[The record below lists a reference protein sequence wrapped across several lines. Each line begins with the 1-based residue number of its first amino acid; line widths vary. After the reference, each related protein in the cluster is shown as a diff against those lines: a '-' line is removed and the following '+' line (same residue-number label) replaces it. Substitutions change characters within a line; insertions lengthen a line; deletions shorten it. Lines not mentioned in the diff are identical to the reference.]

1 MSPAEQPQSAPAQP
15 VGPAEPQE
23 LLSVSS
29 VARRLGVAPATLRT
43 WARRYGIGPS
53 SHEAGS
59 HRKYCPSDLAKL
71 TVMRRLI
78 SAGVAPADAAE
89 QAKAHKGEVVIEEF
103 TSLCREC
110 DETIDAI
117 YNAADSLDS
126 LFVETMLRNEIAE
139 NGIISAW
146 QEVFVPVLVQVGSAW
161 EKSGKGVEVEHMLTE
176 ILKRVLRESSSD
188 IVVPV
193 NARPVLLASVGEEL
207 HSLALHAL
215 AAALAERGIETQFL
229 GARTPV
235 EAISSMVSRFAPPA
249 VFLWAQLP
257 VNGDPKFVTALPSV
271 RPAPR
276 VIIGG
281 PGWNP
286 DKCQNAHFVGSL
298 ALAVDEIAL
307 AVGA

>member
-1 MSPAEQPQSAPAQP
+1 MSPAEQPQSAP
-15 VGPAEPQE
+15 ED
-23 LLSVSS
+23 LLSVSA

-53 SHEAGS
+53 EHEAGL

-78 SAGVAPADAAE
+78 SSGVSPADAAE
-89 QAKAHKGEVVIEEF
+89 QAKAHEGEVIIEEF

-110 DETIDAI
+110 DETINAI
-117 YNAADSLDS
+117 FNAAEALDS
-126 LFVETMLRNEIAE
+126 LFVETMLRNEISE

-146 QEVFVPVLVQVGSAW
+146 QEVFVPVLIQVGAAW
-161 EKSGKGVEVEHMLTE
+161 EKSGKGIEVEHMLTE
-176 ILKRVLRESSSD
+176 ILKRVLRESTSE
-188 IVVPV
+188 IVAPV
-193 NARPVLLASVGEEL
+193 NTRPVLLASVGEEL

-215 AAALAERGIETQFL
+215 AASLAERGIETHFL

-257 VNGDPKFVTALPSV
+257 VNGDPKFVSALPAV

>member
-1 MSPAEQPQSAPAQP
+1 MSPSEQPQSAPEVP
-15 VGPAEPQE
+15 EE

-59 HRKYCPSDLAKL
+59 HRKYCPEDLAKL

-89 QAKAHKGEVVIEEF
+89 QAKNHEGEVIMEEF

-146 QEVFVPVLVQVGSAW
+146 QEVFVPVLIQVGSAW

-176 ILKRVLRESSSD
+176 ILKRVLRESCSD
-188 IVVPV
+188 IVVPL

-215 AAALAERGIETQFL
+215 AAALAERGIETHFL

-235 EAISSMVSRFAPPA
+235 EALSSMVSRFAPPA

-257 VNGDPKFVTALPSV
+257 VNGDPKFVTELPAV

-276 VIIGG
+276 IIIGG

-286 DKCQNAHFVGSL
+286 DRCQNAHFVGSL
-298 ALAVDEIAL
+298 SLAVDEIAL

>member
-1 MSPAEQPQSAPAQP
+1 MSPSEQPQSAPEVP
-15 VGPAEPQE
+15 ERPQVPEE

-59 HRKYCPSDLAKL
+59 HRKYCPEDLAKL

-89 QAKAHKGEVVIEEF
+89 QAKNHEGEVIMEEF

-146 QEVFVPVLVQVGSAW
+146 QEVFVPVLIQVGSAW

-188 IVVPV
+188 IVVPL

-215 AAALAERGIETQFL
+215 AAALAERGIETHFL

-235 EAISSMVSRFAPPA
+235 EALSSMVSRFAPPA

-257 VNGDPKFVTALPSV
+257 VNGDPKFVTELPAV

-276 VIIGG
+276 IIIGG

-286 DKCQNAHFVGSL
+286 DRCQNAHFVGSL
-298 ALAVDEIAL
+298 SLAVDEIAL

>member
-1 MSPAEQPQSAPAQP
+1 MSPAEQPPLAS
-15 VGPAEPQE
+15 GE
-23 LLSVSS
+23 LLSVAA
-29 VARRLGVAPATLRT
+29 VARRIGVAPATLRT
-43 WARRYGIGPS
+43 WARRYGIGPNE
-53 SHEAGS
+53 HEAGS

-89 QAKAHKGEVVIEEF
+89 QAKAHDGEVVLEELK
-103 TSLCREC
+103 SLCREC

-117 YNAADSLDS
+117 FNASEALDS
-126 LFVETMLRNEIAE
+126 LFVETMLRNEISE

-146 QEVFVPVLVQVGSAW
+146 QEVFVPVLIQVGAAW
-161 EKSGKGVEVEHMLTE
+161 EKSGKGIEVEHMLTE
-176 ILKRVLRESSSD
+176 ILKRVLRESTSE
-188 IVVPV
+188 IVAPV
-193 NARPVLLASVGEEL
+193 NTRPVLLASVGEEL

-215 AAALAERGIETQFL
+215 AAALAERGIETHFL

-257 VNGDPKFVTALPSV
+257 VNGDPKFVTGIPAV

-298 ALAVDEIAL
+298 TLAVDEIAM

>member
-1 MSPAEQPQSAPAQP
+1 MSPAEQPPLAT
-15 VGPAEPQE
+15 GE
-23 LLSVSS
+23 LLSVAA
-29 VARRLGVAPATLRT
+29 VARRIGVAPATLRT

-53 SHEAGS
+53 EHEAGS

-78 SAGVAPADAAE
+78 SSGVAPADAAE
-89 QAKAHKGEVVIEEF
+89 QAKTHDGEVVIEEF

-126 LFVETMLRNEIAE
+126 LFVETMLRNEISE

-146 QEVFVPVLVQVGSAW
+146 QEVFVPVLIQVGAAW

-176 ILKRVLRESSSD
+176 ILKRVLREASAD
-188 IVVPV
+188 IVVPL
-193 NARPVLLASVGEEL
+193 NTRPVLLASVGEEL

-215 AAALAERGIETQFL
+215 AAALAERGIESQFL

-235 EAISSMVSRFAPPA
+235 EALSSMVSRFAPPA

-257 VNGDPKFVTALPSV
+257 VNGDPKFVTDLPVV

-286 DKCQNAHFVGSL
+286 DKCQNARFVGSL

>member
-1 MSPAEQPQSAPAQP
+1 MSPAEQPQSAP
-15 VGPAEPQE
+15 ED
-23 LLSVSS
+23 LLSVSA

-43 WARRYGIGPS
+43 WARRYGIGPNEHS
-53 SHEAGS
+53 AGS

-78 SAGVAPADAAE
+78 SSGVAPADAAE
-89 QAKAHKGEVVIEEF
+89 QAKAHEGEVVIEEL

-117 YNAADSLDS
+117 FNASEALDS
-126 LFVETMLRNEIAE
+126 LFVETMLRNEISE

-146 QEVFVPVLVQVGSAW
+146 QEVFVPVLIQVGAAW
-161 EKSGKGVEVEHMLTE
+161 EKSGKGIEVEHMLTE
-176 ILKRVLRESSSD
+176 ILKRVLRESTSE
-188 IVVPV
+188 IVVPL
-193 NARPVLLASVGEEL
+193 NTRPVLLASVGEEL

-215 AAALAERGIETQFL
+215 AAALAERGIETHFL

-257 VNGDPKFVTALPSV
+257 VNGDPKFVTGIPAV

-298 ALAVDEIAL
+298 TLAVDEIAM

>member
-1 MSPAEQPQSAPAQP
+1 MSPAEQPQSAPEVP
-15 VGPAEPQE
+15 EEPQE

-89 QAKAHKGEVVIEEF
+89 QAKAHEGEVIIEEF

-188 IVVPV
+188 IVVPI

-215 AAALAERGIETQFL
+215 AAALAERGIETHFL

-257 VNGDPKFVTALPSV
+257 VNGDPKFVTDLPSV

>member
-1 MSPAEQPQSAPAQP
+1 MSPAEQPQSAP
-15 VGPAEPQE
+15 ED
-23 LLSVSS
+23 LLSVSA

-43 WARRYGIGPS
+43 WARRYGIGPNEHS
-53 SHEAGS
+53 AGS

-78 SAGVAPADAAE
+78 SSGVAPADAAE
-89 QAKAHKGEVVIEEF
+89 QAKAHEGEVIIEEF

-110 DETIDAI
+110 DETINAI
-117 YNAADSLDS
+117 FNAAEALDS
-126 LFVETMLRNEIAE
+126 LFVETMLRNEISE

-146 QEVFVPVLVQVGSAW
+146 QEVFVPVLIQVGAAW
-161 EKSGKGVEVEHMLTE
+161 EKSGKGIEVEHMLTE
-176 ILKRVLRESSSD
+176 ILKRVLRESTSE
-188 IVVPV
+188 IVVPL
-193 NARPVLLASVGEEL
+193 NTRPVLLASVGEEL

-215 AAALAERGIETQFL
+215 AAALAERGIETHFL

-298 ALAVDEIAL
+298 TLAVDEIAM

>member
-1 MSPAEQPQSAPAQP
+1 MSPAEQPQSAPD
-15 VGPAEPQE
+15 E

-53 SHEAGS
+53 EHEAGS

-89 QAKAHKGEVVIEEF
+89 QAKAHEGEVIIEEF
-103 TSLCREC
+103 ISLCREC

-146 QEVFVPVLVQVGSAW
+146 QEVFVPVLIQVGAAW

-176 ILKRVLRESSSD
+176 ILTRVLRESVSEN
-188 IVVPV
+188 VVPI
-193 NARPVLLASVGEEL
+193 NSSPVLLASVGEEL

-215 AAALAERGIETQFL
+215 AAALAERGIESHFL

-235 EAISSMVSRFAPPA
+235 EALSSMVSRFAPPA
-249 VFLWAQLP
+249 IFLWAQLP
-257 VNGDPKFVTALPSV
+257 VNGNPMFVTDLPAV

-298 ALAVDEIAL
+298 TLAVDEIAL

>member
-1 MSPAEQPQSAPAQP
+1 MSPAEQSQS
-15 VGPAEPQE
+15 GPEE
-23 LLSVSS
+23 LLSVSA

-53 SHEAGS
+53 EHEAGS

-78 SAGVAPADAAE
+78 SAGVSPADAAE
-89 QAKAHKGEVVIEEF
+89 QAKVYEGEVVIAEF
-103 TSLCREC
+103 ISLCREC

-117 YNAADSLDS
+117 FNAAESLDS

-146 QEVFVPVLVQVGSAW
+146 QEVFVPVLIQVGAAW

-176 ILKRVLRESSSD
+176 ILTRVLRESVSEN
-188 IVVPV
+188 VVPI
-193 NARPVLLASVGEEL
+193 NSRPVLLASVGEEL

-215 AAALAERGIETQFL
+215 AAALAERGIESHFL

-257 VNGDPKFVTALPSV
+257 VNGDPKFVTDLPSV

-298 ALAVDEIAL
+298 ALAVDEIAM

>member
-1 MSPAEQPQSAPAQP
+1 MSPAEQPPLAT
-15 VGPAEPQE
+15 GE
-23 LLSVSS
+23 LLSVAA
-29 VARRLGVAPATLRT
+29 VARRIGVAPATLRT
-43 WARRYGIGPS
+43 WARRYGIGPQA
-53 SHEAGS
+53 HEAGS
-59 HRKYCPSDLAKL
+59 HRKYCPDDLAKL
-71 TVMRRLI
+71 TLMRRLI
-78 SAGVAPADAAE
+78 SSGVSPADAAE
-89 QAKAHKGEVVIEEF
+89 QAKAHVGEVVITEF

-110 DETIDAI
+110 NETIDAI
-117 YNAADSLDS
+117 FNAAEALDS
-126 LFVETMLRNEIAE
+126 LFVETMLRNEISE

-146 QEVFVPVLVQVGSAW
+146 QEVFVPVLIQVGAAW
-161 EKSGKGVEVEHMLTE
+161 EKSGKGIEVEHMLTE
-176 ILKRVLRESSSD
+176 ILKRVLRESVSEN
-188 IVVPV
+188 VVPV

-215 AAALAERGIETQFL
+215 AAALAERGIETHFL

-257 VNGDPKFVTALPSV
+257 VNGDPKFVTGIPAV

-298 ALAVDEIAL
+298 TLAVDEIAM

>member
-1 MSPAEQPQSAPAQP
+1 MSPSQQPQRAP
-15 VGPAEPQE
+15 EE
-23 LLSVSS
+23 LLSVSA
-29 VARRLGVAPATLRT
+29 VARRIGVAPATLRT

-59 HRKYCPSDLAKL
+59 HRKYCPADLAKL

-78 SAGVAPADAAE
+78 SAGMAPADAAE
-89 QAKAHKGEVVIEEF
+89 QAKAHEGEVVIEEI
-103 TSLCREC
+103 TTLCREC
-110 DETIDAI
+110 DETVDAI
-117 YNAADSLDS
+117 LNAVNALDS

-146 QEVFVPVLVQVGSAW
+146 QEVFVPVLTRVGSAW
-161 EKSGKGVEVEHMLTE
+161 EESGKGVEIEHMLTE
-176 ILKRVLRESSSD
+176 ILKRVLRESAAE

-215 AAALAERGIETQFL
+215 AAALAERGIETHFL

-235 EAISSMVSRFAPPA
+235 EALSTMVTRFAPPA
-249 VFLWAQLP
+249 IFLWAQLP
-257 VNGDPKFVTALPSV
+257 VHGDPAILTALPSV

-276 VIIGG
+276 VVIGG

-286 DKCQNAHFVGSL
+286 EKCSGAHFVGSL
-298 ALAVDEIAL
+298 TLAVEEIAL

>member
-1 MSPAEQPQSAPAQP
+1 MSPAEQPPLAT
-15 VGPAEPQE
+15 GE
-23 LLSVSS
+23 LLSVAA
-29 VARRLGVAPATLRT
+29 VARRIGVAPATLRT
-43 WARRYGIGPS
+43 WARRYGIGPTE
-53 SHEAGS
+53 HEAGS

-78 SAGVAPADAAE
+78 SSGVAPAEAAE
-89 QAKAHKGEVVIEEF
+89 QAKAHDGEVVIAEF

-117 YNAADSLDS
+117 FNAAEALDS
-126 LFVETMLRNEIAE
+126 LFVETMLRNEISE

-146 QEVFVPVLVQVGSAW
+146 QEVFVPVLIQVGAAW
-161 EKSGKGVEVEHMLTE
+161 EKSGKGIEIEHMLTE
-176 ILKRVLRESSSD
+176 ILKRVLRESTSE
-188 IVVPV
+188 IVAPV
-193 NARPVLLASVGEEL
+193 NTRPVLLASVGEEL

-215 AAALAERGIETQFL
+215 AAALAERRIETHFL

-257 VNGDPKFVTALPSV
+257 VNGDPKFVTGIPSV

-298 ALAVDEIAL
+298 TLAVDEIAM

>member
-1 MSPAEQPQSAPAQP
+1 MNSAEQPQSAPD
-15 VGPAEPQE
+15 E

-53 SHEAGS
+53 EHEAGS

-89 QAKAHKGEVVIEEF
+89 QAKAHEGEVIIEEF
-103 TSLCREC
+103 ISLCREC

-146 QEVFVPVLVQVGSAW
+146 QEVFVPVLIQVGAAW

-176 ILKRVLRESSSD
+176 ILTRVLRESSSD
-188 IVVPV
+188 IVVPL
-193 NARPVLLASVGEEL
+193 NSRPVLLASVGEEL

-215 AAALAERGIETQFL
+215 AAALAERGIESHFL

-235 EAISSMVSRFAPPA
+235 EALSSMVSRFAPPA
-249 VFLWAQLP
+249 IFLWAQLP
-257 VNGDPKFVTALPSV
+257 VNGNPMFITDLPAV

-286 DKCQNAHFVGSL
+286 DKCQNAQFVGSL
-298 ALAVDEIAL
+298 SLAVDEIAM

>member
-1 MSPAEQPQSAPAQP
+1 MSPAEQPQSAP
-15 VGPAEPQE
+15 ED
-23 LLSVSS
+23 LLSVSA

-53 SHEAGS
+53 EHEAGS
-59 HRKYCPSDLAKL
+59 HRKYCPADLAKL

-78 SAGVAPADAAE
+78 SSGVSPADAAE
-89 QAKAHKGEVVIEEF
+89 QAKAHEGEVVIAEF

-117 YNAADSLDS
+117 FNAAEALDS
-126 LFVETMLRNEIAE
+126 LFVETMLRNEISE

-146 QEVFVPVLVQVGSAW
+146 QEVFVPVLIQVGAAW

-176 ILKRVLRESSSD
+176 ILKRVLRESTSE
-188 IVVPV
+188 IVAPV

-215 AAALAERGIETQFL
+215 AAALAERGIETHFL

-235 EAISSMVSRFAPPA
+235 EAISSMVTRFAPPA

-257 VNGDPKFVTALPSV
+257 VNGNPKFVNGIPSV

-298 ALAVDEIAL
+298 TLAVDEIAM

>member
-1 MSPAEQPQSAPAQP
+1 MSPAEQPPLAT
-15 VGPAEPQE
+15 GE
-23 LLSVSS
+23 LLSVAA
-29 VARRLGVAPATLRT
+29 VARRIGVAPATLRT
-43 WARRYGIGPS
+43 WARRYGIGPTE
-53 SHEAGS
+53 HEAGS

-78 SAGVAPADAAE
+78 SSGVAPADAAE
-89 QAKAHKGEVVIEEF
+89 QAKAHEGEVIIEEF

-117 YNAADSLDS
+117 FNASEALDS
-126 LFVETMLRNEIAE
+126 LFVETMLRNEISE

-146 QEVFVPVLVQVGSAW
+146 QEVFVPVLIQVGAAW
-161 EKSGKGVEVEHMLTE
+161 EKSGKGIEVEHMLTE
-176 ILKRVLRESSSD
+176 ILKRVLRESTSE
-188 IVVPV
+188 IVAPV
-193 NARPVLLASVGEEL
+193 NTRPVLLASVGEEL
-207 HSLALHAL
+207 HSLPLHAL
-215 AAALAERGIETQFL
+215 AAALAERGIETHFL

-257 VNGDPKFVTALPSV
+257 VNGDPKFVTGIPAV

-286 DKCQNAHFVGSL
+286 DKCQDAHFVGSL
-298 ALAVDEIAL
+298 TLAVDEIAM

>member
-1 MSPAEQPQSAPAQP
+1 MSPAEQPQSAP
-15 VGPAEPQE
+15 ED
-23 LLSVSS
+23 LLSVSA

-53 SHEAGS
+53 EHEAGL

-78 SAGVAPADAAE
+78 SSGVSPADAAE
-89 QAKAHKGEVVIEEF
+89 QAKAHEGEVIIEEF

-110 DETIDAI
+110 DETINAI
-117 YNAADSLDS
+117 FNAAEALDS
-126 LFVETMLRNEIAE
+126 LFVETMLRNEISE

-146 QEVFVPVLVQVGSAW
+146 QEVFVPVLIQVGAAW
-161 EKSGKGVEVEHMLTE
+161 EKSGKGIEVEHMLTE
-176 ILKRVLRESSSD
+176 ILKRVLRESTSE
-188 IVVPV
+188 IVVPF
-193 NARPVLLASVGEEL
+193 NTRPVLLASVGEEL

-215 AAALAERGIETQFL
+215 AAALAERGIETHFL

-235 EAISSMVSRFAPPA
+235 EAISSMVSRFGPPA

-257 VNGDPKFVTALPSV
+257 VNGDPKFVAALPAV

>member
-1 MSPAEQPQSAPAQP
+1 MSPAEQPQSAP
-15 VGPAEPQE
+15 EE
-23 LLSVSS
+23 LLSVSA

-53 SHEAGS
+53 EHEAGS

-89 QAKAHKGEVVIEEF
+89 QAKAHEGEVIIEEF

-110 DETIDAI
+110 DETINAI
-117 YNAADSLDS
+117 FNAAEALDS
-126 LFVETMLRNEIAE
+126 LFVETMLRNEISE

-146 QEVFVPVLVQVGSAW
+146 QEVFVPVLIQVGAAW
-161 EKSGKGVEVEHMLTE
+161 EKSGKGIEVEHMLTE
-176 ILKRVLRESSSD
+176 ILKRVLRESTSE
-188 IVVPV
+188 IVAPV
-193 NARPVLLASVGEEL
+193 NTRPVLLASVGEEL

-215 AAALAERGIETQFL
+215 AAALAERGIETHFL

-257 VNGDPKFVTALPSV
+257 VNGDPKFVSGIPAV

-286 DKCQNAHFVGSL
+286 DKCDNAQFVGSL
-298 ALAVDEIAL
+298 TLAVDEIAM

>member
-1 MSPAEQPQSAPAQP
+1 MSPAEQPQSASD
-15 VGPAEPQE
+15 E

-53 SHEAGS
+53 EHEAGS
-59 HRKYCPSDLAKL
+59 HRKYCPADLAKL

-78 SAGVAPADAAE
+78 SSGVSPADAAV
-89 QAKAHKGEVVIEEF
+89 QAKAHEGEVIIEEF

-117 YNAADSLDS
+117 FNAAEALDS
-126 LFVETMLRNEIAE
+126 LFVETMLRNEISE

-146 QEVFVPVLVQVGSAW
+146 QEVFVPVLIQVGAAW

-176 ILKRVLRESSSD
+176 ILKRVLRESTSE
-188 IVVPV
+188 IVAPV

-215 AAALAERGIETQFL
+215 AAALAERGIESHFL

-257 VNGDPKFVTALPSV
+257 VNGNPKFVNGIPSV

-298 ALAVDEIAL
+298 TLAVDEIAM

>member
-1 MSPAEQPQSAPAQP
+1 MSRAEQPPEAL
-15 VGPAEPQE
+15 GE
-23 LLSVSS
+23 LLSVAA
-29 VARRLGVAPATLRT
+29 VARRIGVAPATLRT
-43 WARRYGIGPS
+43 WARRYGIGPQT
-53 SHEAGS
+53 HEAGS
-59 HRKYCPSDLAKL
+59 HRKYCMGDLAKL
-71 TVMRRLI
+71 TLMRRLI
-78 SAGVAPADAAE
+78 SAGVSPADAAE
-89 QAKAHKGEVVIEEF
+89 QARNHEGAVVIEEMV
-103 TSLCREC
+103 SLCREC

-117 YNAADSLDS
+117 LNAVNALDS
-126 LFVETMLRNEIAE
+126 IFVETMLRNEIAE

-146 QEVFVPVLVQVGSAW
+146 QDVFVPVLIQVGAAW

-176 ILKRVLRESSSD
+176 ILTRVLRESVSEN
-188 IVVPV
+188 VVPI
-193 NARPVLLASVGEEL
+193 NSRPVLLASVGEEL

-215 AAALAERGIETQFL
+215 AAALAERGIESHFL

-257 VNGDPKFVTALPSV
+257 VNGDPKFVTDLPSV

-298 ALAVDEIAL
+298 ALAVDEIAM

>member
-1 MSPAEQPQSAPAQP
+1 MSPAEQPQSAS
-15 VGPAEPQE
+15 EE
-23 LLSVSS
+23 LLSVSA

-53 SHEAGS
+53 EHEAGL

-89 QAKAHKGEVVIEEF
+89 QAKAHQGEVIIEEF

-110 DETIDAI
+110 DETINAI
-117 YNAADSLDS
+117 FNAAEVLDS
-126 LFVETMLRNEIAE
+126 LFVETMLRNEISE

-146 QEVFVPVLVQVGSAW
+146 QEVFVPVLIQVGAAW
-161 EKSGKGVEVEHMLTE
+161 EKSGKGIEVEHMLTE
-176 ILKRVLRESSSD
+176 ILKRVLRESTSE
-188 IVVPV
+188 IVVPL
-193 NARPVLLASVGEEL
+193 NTRPVLLASVGEEL

-215 AAALAERGIETQFL
+215 AAALAERGIETHFL

-249 VFLWAQLP
+249 VFLWAQLS
-257 VNGDPKFVTALPSV
+257 VNGDPKFVTSLPAV

-276 VIIGG
+276 LIIGG

-286 DKCQNAHFVGSL
+286 DKCQDAHFVGSL

>member
-1 MSPAEQPQSAPAQP
+1 MSPAEQPQSAP
-15 VGPAEPQE
+15 ED
-23 LLSVSS
+23 LLSVSA

-53 SHEAGS
+53 EHEAGL

-78 SAGVAPADAAE
+78 SSGVSPADAAE
-89 QAKAHKGEVVIEEF
+89 QAKAHEGEVIIQEF

-110 DETIDAI
+110 DETINAI
-117 YNAADSLDS
+117 FNAAEALDS
-126 LFVETMLRNEIAE
+126 LFVETMFRNEISE

-146 QEVFVPVLVQVGSAW
+146 QEVFVPVLIQVGAAW
-161 EKSGKGVEVEHMLTE
+161 EKSGKGIEVEHMLTE
-176 ILKRVLRESSSD
+176 ILKRVLRESTSE
-188 IVVPV
+188 IVAPV
-193 NARPVLLASVGEEL
+193 NTRPVLLASVGEEL

-215 AAALAERGIETQFL
+215 AAALAERGIETHFL

-257 VNGDPKFVTALPSV
+257 VNGDPKFVAALPAV

>member
-1 MSPAEQPQSAPAQP
+1 MSPAEQPQSAPD
-15 VGPAEPQE
+15 E

-53 SHEAGS
+53 EHEAGS
-59 HRKYCPSDLAKL
+59 RRKYCPSDLAKL

-89 QAKAHKGEVVIEEF
+89 QAKAHEGEVIIEEF
-103 TSLCREC
+103 ISLCREC

-146 QEVFVPVLVQVGSAW
+146 QEVFVPVLIQVGAAW

-176 ILKRVLRESSSD
+176 ILTRVLRESTSD
-188 IVVPV
+188 IVVPL
-193 NARPVLLASVGEEL
+193 NSRPVLLASVGEEL

-215 AAALAERGIETQFL
+215 AAALAERGIESHFL

-235 EAISSMVSRFAPPA
+235 EALSSMVSRFAPPA
-249 VFLWAQLP
+249 IFLWAQLP
-257 VNGDPKFVTALPSV
+257 VNGNPMFVTDLPAV

-286 DKCQNAHFVGSL
+286 DKCQNAQFVGSL
-298 ALAVDEIAL
+298 TLAVDEIAM

>member
-1 MSPAEQPQSAPAQP
+1 MSPAEQPQSAP
-15 VGPAEPQE
+15 ED
-23 LLSVSS
+23 LLSVSA

-43 WARRYGIGPS
+43 WARRYGIGPNEHS
-53 SHEAGS
+53 AGS
-59 HRKYCPSDLAKL
+59 HRRYCPSDLAKL

-89 QAKAHKGEVVIEEF
+89 QAKAHEGEVVIEEL

-117 YNAADSLDS
+117 FNASEALDS
-126 LFVETMLRNEIAE
+126 LFVETMLRNEISE

-146 QEVFVPVLVQVGSAW
+146 QEVFVPVLIQVGAAW
-161 EKSGKGVEVEHMLTE
+161 EKSGNGIEVEHMLTE
-176 ILKRVLRESSSD
+176 ILKRVLRESTSE
-188 IVVPV
+188 IVAPV
-193 NARPVLLASVGEEL
+193 NSRPVLLASVGEEL

-215 AAALAERGIETQFL
+215 AAALAERGIETHFL

-257 VNGDPKFVTALPSV
+257 VNGDPKFVTDLPSV

-298 ALAVDEIAL
+298 TLAVDEIAM

>member
-1 MSPAEQPQSAPAQP
+1 MSPAEQPQSAP
-15 VGPAEPQE
+15 ED
-23 LLSVSS
+23 LLSVSA

-53 SHEAGS
+53 EHEAGL

-78 SAGVAPADAAE
+78 SSGVSPADAAE
-89 QAKAHKGEVVIEEF
+89 QAKAHEGEVIIEEF
-103 TSLCREC
+103 ISLCREC
-110 DETIDAI
+110 DETINAI
-117 YNAADSLDS
+117 FNAAEALDS
-126 LFVETMLRNEIAE
+126 LFVETMLRNEISE

-146 QEVFVPVLVQVGSAW
+146 QEVFVPVLIQVGAAW
-161 EKSGKGVEVEHMLTE
+161 EKSGKGIEVEHMLTE
-176 ILKRVLRESSSD
+176 ILKRVLRESTSE
-188 IVVPV
+188 IVAPV
-193 NARPVLLASVGEEL
+193 NTRPVLLASVGEEL

-215 AAALAERGIETQFL
+215 AAALAERGIETHFL

-257 VNGDPKFVTALPSV
+257 VNGDPKFVSALPAV

>member
-1 MSPAEQPQSAPAQP
+1 MSPAEQPQSAPD
-15 VGPAEPQE
+15 E

-53 SHEAGS
+53 EHEAGS

-89 QAKAHKGEVVIEEF
+89 QAKAHEGEVVIEEF
-103 TSLCREC
+103 ISLCREC

-146 QEVFVPVLVQVGSAW
+146 QEVFVPVLIQVGAAW

-176 ILKRVLRESSSD
+176 ILTRVLRESVSEN
-188 IVVPV
+188 VVPI
-193 NARPVLLASVGEEL
+193 NSRPVLLASVGEEL

-215 AAALAERGIETQFL
+215 AAALAERGIESHFL

-235 EAISSMVSRFAPPA
+235 EALSSMVSRFAPPA
-249 VFLWAQLP
+249 IFLWAQLP
-257 VNGDPKFVTALPSV
+257 VNGNPMFVTDLPAV

-286 DKCQNAHFVGSL
+286 DKCQNAQFVGSL
-298 ALAVDEIAL
+298 SLAVDEIAM

>member
-1 MSPAEQPQSAPAQP
+1 MSPAEQPQSAPEA
-15 VGPAEPQE
+15 
-23 LLSVSS
+23 LLSVSA

-53 SHEAGS
+53 EHEAGS
-59 HRKYCPSDLAKL
+59 HRKYCPADLAKL

-78 SAGVAPADAAE
+78 SAGVSPADAAE
-89 QAKAHKGEVVIEEF
+89 QAKAHEGEVVIEEF
-103 TSLCREC
+103 ISLCREC

-146 QEVFVPVLVQVGSAW
+146 QEVFVPVLIQVGAAW

-176 ILKRVLRESSSD
+176 ILTRVMRESVSEN
-188 IVVPV
+188 VVPI
-193 NARPVLLASVGEEL
+193 NSRPVLLASVGEEL

-215 AAALAERGIETQFL
+215 AAALAERGIESHFL

-235 EAISSMVSRFAPPA
+235 EALSSMVSRFAPPA
-249 VFLWAQLP
+249 IFLWAQLP
-257 VNGDPKFVTALPSV
+257 VNGNPMFVTDLPAV

-286 DKCQNAHFVGSL
+286 DKCQNAQFVGSL
-298 ALAVDEIAL
+298 SLAVDEIAM

>member
-1 MSPAEQPQSAPAQP
+1 MSPSQQPQRAP
-15 VGPAEPQE
+15 EE
-23 LLSVSS
+23 LLSVSA
-29 VARRLGVAPATLRT
+29 VARRIGVAPATLRT

-89 QAKAHKGEVVIEEF
+89 QAKLHEGEVVIEEI
-103 TSLCREC
+103 TTLCREC
-110 DETIDAI
+110 DETVDAI
-117 YNAADSLDS
+117 LNAVNALDS

-139 NGIISAW
+139 NGIVSAW
-146 QEVFVPVLVQVGSAW
+146 QEVFVPVLTQVGSAW
-161 EKSGKGVEVEHMLTE
+161 ETSGKGVEIEHMLTE
-176 ILKRVLRESSSD
+176 ILKRVLRESAAE

-215 AAALAERGIETQFL
+215 AAALAERGIETHFL

-235 EAISSMVSRFAPPA
+235 EALSTMVTRFAPPA

-257 VNGDPKFVTALPSV
+257 VHGDPAILTALPNV

-276 VIIGG
+276 VVIGG

-286 DKCQNAHFVGSL
+286 EKCSGAHFVGSL
-298 ALAVDEIAL
+298 TLAVEEIAL

>member
-1 MSPAEQPQSAPAQP
+1 MSPAEQPQSAP
-15 VGPAEPQE
+15 ED
-23 LLSVSS
+23 LLSVSA

-53 SHEAGS
+53 EHEAGS
-59 HRKYCPSDLAKL
+59 HRKYCPADLAKL

-78 SAGVAPADAAE
+78 SSGVSPADAAE
-89 QAKAHKGEVVIEEF
+89 QAKAHEGEVVIAEF

-117 YNAADSLDS
+117 FNAAEALDS
-126 LFVETMLRNEIAE
+126 LFVETMLRNEISE

-146 QEVFVPVLVQVGSAW
+146 QEVFVPVLIQVGAAW

-176 ILKRVLRESSSD
+176 ILKRVLRESTSE
-188 IVVPV
+188 IVAPV

-215 AAALAERGIETQFL
+215 AAALAERGIETHFL

-235 EAISSMVSRFAPPA
+235 EAISSMVTHFAPPA

-257 VNGDPKFVTALPSV
+257 VNGNPKFVNGIPSV

-298 ALAVDEIAL
+298 TLAVDEIAM

>member
-1 MSPAEQPQSAPAQP
+1 MSPAEQPPLAT
-15 VGPAEPQE
+15 GE
-23 LLSVSS
+23 LLSVAA
-29 VARRLGVAPATLRT
+29 VARRIGVAPATLRT
-43 WARRYGIGPS
+43 WARRYGIGPTE
-53 SHEAGS
+53 HEAGS

-71 TVMRRLI
+71 TIMRRLI

-89 QAKAHKGEVVIEEF
+89 QAKTHEGEVVIEEL

-117 YNAADSLDS
+117 FNASEALDS
-126 LFVETMLRNEIAE
+126 LFVETMLRNEISE

-146 QEVFVPVLVQVGSAW
+146 QEVFVPVLIQVGAAW
-161 EKSGKGVEVEHMLTE
+161 EKSGKGIEVEHMLTE
-176 ILKRVLRESSSD
+176 ILKRVLRESTSE
-188 IVVPV
+188 IVAPV
-193 NARPVLLASVGEEL
+193 NTRPVLLASVGEEL

-215 AAALAERGIETQFL
+215 AAALAERGIETHFL

-257 VNGDPKFVTALPSV
+257 VNGDPKFVTGIPAV

-286 DKCQNAHFVGSL
+286 DKCQDAHFVGSL
-298 ALAVDEIAL
+298 TLAVDEIAM

>member
-1 MSPAEQPQSAPAQP
+1 MSPAEQPQSAP
-15 VGPAEPQE
+15 ED
-23 LLSVSS
+23 LLSVSA

-43 WARRYGIGPS
+43 WARRYGIGPNEHS
-53 SHEAGS
+53 AGS

-78 SAGVAPADAAE
+78 SSGVAPADAAE
-89 QAKAHKGEVVIEEF
+89 QAKAHEGEVIIEEF

-110 DETIDAI
+110 DETINAI
-117 YNAADSLDS
+117 FNASEALDS
-126 LFVETMLRNEIAE
+126 LFVETMLRNEISE

-146 QEVFVPVLVQVGSAW
+146 QEVFVPVLIQVGAAW
-161 EKSGKGVEVEHMLTE
+161 EKSGKGIEVEHMLTE
-176 ILKRVLRESSSD
+176 ILKRVLRESTSE
-188 IVVPV
+188 IVVPL
-193 NARPVLLASVGEEL
+193 NTRPVLLASVGEEL

-215 AAALAERGIETQFL
+215 AAALAERGIETHFL

-298 ALAVDEIAL
+298 TLAVDEIAM

>member
-1 MSPAEQPQSAPAQP
+1 MSPAEQPQSAPD
-15 VGPAEPQE
+15 E

-53 SHEAGS
+53 EHEAGS
-59 HRKYCPSDLAKL
+59 RRKYCPSDLAKL

-89 QAKAHKGEVVIEEF
+89 QAKAHEGEVIIEEF
-103 TSLCREC
+103 ISLCREC

-146 QEVFVPVLVQVGSAW
+146 QEVFVPVLIQVGAAW

-176 ILKRVLRESSSD
+176 ILTRVLRESTSD
-188 IVVPV
+188 IVVPL
-193 NARPVLLASVGEEL
+193 NSRPVLLASVGEEL

-215 AAALAERGIETQFL
+215 AAALAERGIESHFL

-235 EAISSMVSRFAPPA
+235 EALSSMVSRFAPPA
-249 VFLWAQLP
+249 IFLWAQLP
-257 VNGDPKFVTALPSV
+257 VNGNPMFVTDLPAV

-286 DKCQNAHFVGSL
+286 DKCQNAQFVGSL
-298 ALAVDEIAL
+298 SLAVDEIAM

>member
-1 MSPAEQPQSAPAQP
+1 MSPSQQPQRAP
-15 VGPAEPQE
+15 EE
-23 LLSVSS
+23 LLSVSA
-29 VARRLGVAPATLRT
+29 VARRIGVAPATLRT

-59 HRKYCPSDLAKL
+59 HRKYCPADLAKL

-89 QAKAHKGEVVIEEF
+89 QAKAHEGEVVIEEI
-103 TSLCREC
+103 TTLCREC
-110 DETIDAI
+110 DETVDAI
-117 YNAADSLDS
+117 LNAVNALDS

-146 QEVFVPVLVQVGSAW
+146 QDVFVPVLTRVGSAW
-161 EKSGKGVEVEHMLTE
+161 EESGKGVEIEHMLTE
-176 ILKRVLRESSSD
+176 ILKRVLRESAAE

-215 AAALAERGIETQFL
+215 AAALAERGIETHFL

-235 EAISSMVSRFAPPA
+235 EALSTMVTRFAPPA
-249 VFLWAQLP
+249 IFLWAQLP
-257 VNGDPKFVTALPSV
+257 VHGDPAILTALPSV

-276 VIIGG
+276 VVIGG

-286 DKCQNAHFVGSL
+286 EKCSGAHFVGSL
-298 ALAVDEIAL
+298 TLAVEEIAL

>member
-1 MSPAEQPQSAPAQP
+1 MSPAEQPQSAPD
-15 VGPAEPQE
+15 E

-53 SHEAGS
+53 EHEAGS

-89 QAKAHKGEVVIEEF
+89 QAKAHEGEVVIEEF
-103 TSLCREC
+103 ISLCREC

-146 QEVFVPVLVQVGSAW
+146 QEVFVPVLIQVGAAW

-176 ILKRVLRESSSD
+176 ILTRVLRESTSD
-188 IVVPV
+188 IVVPL
-193 NARPVLLASVGEEL
+193 NSRPVLLASVGEEL

-215 AAALAERGIETQFL
+215 AAALAERGIESHFL

-235 EAISSMVSRFAPPA
+235 EALSSMVSRFAPPA
-249 VFLWAQLP
+249 IFLWAQLP
-257 VNGDPKFVTALPSV
+257 VNGNPMFVTDLPAV

-286 DKCQNAHFVGSL
+286 DKCQNAQFVGSL
-298 ALAVDEIAL
+298 SLAVDEIAM

>member
-1 MSPAEQPQSAPAQP
+1 MSPAEQSQSVP
-15 VGPAEPQE
+15 EE
-23 LLSVSS
+23 LLSVSA

-53 SHEAGS
+53 EHEAGS
-59 HRKYCPSDLAKL
+59 HRKYCSADLAKL

-78 SAGVAPADAAE
+78 SAGVSPADAAE
-89 QAKAHKGEVVIEEF
+89 QAKAHEGEVVIAEF
-103 TSLCREC
+103 ISLCREC

-117 YNAADSLDS
+117 FNAAESLDS

-146 QEVFVPVLVQVGSAW
+146 QEVFVPVLIQVGAAW

-176 ILKRVLRESSSD
+176 ILTRVLRESVSEN
-188 IVVPV
+188 VVPI
-193 NARPVLLASVGEEL
+193 NSRPVLLASVGEEL

-215 AAALAERGIETQFL
+215 AAALAERGIESHFL

-257 VNGDPKFVTALPSV
+257 VNGDPKFVTDLPSV

-298 ALAVDEIAL
+298 ALAVDEIAM